1 MIIIIFFLLC
11 KLKFDVSTRPRAR
24 SPYLKRIVSAPSES
38 AQLQPR
44 DDSMGVQFALI
55 TAFDSK
61 NIWLVNQSELEKMEK
76 FCETLN
82 AEYAKNE
89 GSTECV
95 PSNPG
100 MKQGKYYVM
109 KWETDGKYY
118 RVVNEGDPNT
128 ARLVDYGNLA
138 EVDYHYVFD
147 LKEDF
152 LNPPFSRRCTLT
164 GELAEDPATI
174 LQEQKIVKIM
184 FRRLKISEFGEN
196 WLVEEMKEK
205 RMSPILVEK
214 NGDNREFPLSNLEEY
229 ENRPCRLEFVD
240 PIRCLIYIAFDDEDA
255 KRNQIQEPIN
265 EIFKPIDIDII
276 YLLNFI
282 LYCRFTKFL
291 RTDITFYILYRIK
304 TIFSFNRSRTMWRFK
319 NSRAQIYFE
328 K

>member
-1 MIIIIFFLLC
+1 M
-11 KLKFDVSTRPRAR
+11 STRPRAR

-38 AQLQPR
+38 AQLRPR

-55 TAFDSK
+55 TAFDTK

-76 FCETLN
+76 FCESLN

-118 RVVNEGDPNT
+118 RVINEGDPNT

-138 EVDYHYVFD
+138 VVDYHYVFD

-174 LQEQKIVKIM
+174 LQEQKIVKFM
-184 FRRLKISEFGEN
+184 FRRRKISEFGEN
-196 WLVEEMKEK
+196 WLVEEIKEK
-205 RMSPILVEK
+205 RMSPILKNASPIEK
-214 NGDNREFPLSNLEEY
+214 NLSNLEEY

-240 PIRCLIYIAFDDEDA
+240 PIRHLIYIAFDDEDA
-255 KRNQIQEPIN
+255 KRSHIQEPIN
-265 EIFKPIDIDII
+265 ENFIPLDIDMGPE
-276 YLLNFI
+276 N
-282 LYCRFTKFL
+282 K
-291 RTDITFYILYRIK
+291 
-304 TIFSFNRSRTMWRFK
+304 
-319 NSRAQIYFE
+319 E
-328 K
+328 